1 MDKTRPEEND
11 EEFDAQLDV
20 LADIIIDS
28 YLDKLKR
35 EKLTREAVK
44 KVDL

>member
-1 MDKTRPEEND
+1 MNQVKPEDDDK
-11 EEFDAQLDV
+11 EFDAQLDV

-35 EKLTREAVK
+35 EKIVK
-44 KVDL
+44 KE